1 MLAVKPEDNR
11 TYAYSWFDNEVAL
24 SDLQYLNR
32 STIRLKTNTANSRVI
47 RVVVTDM
54 KGGVASRNII
64 ITPEGDEKTNQ
75 SSIIGTVRSGSGMVQ
90 GARAILAKAPIIEH
104 NVSLVGD
111 LFYSYFPDG
120 ENTPAQFSIDG
131 ELAPDL
137 LVRRG
142 EIHRFYFDKSL
153 DGHPFS
159 FLKFQENTPPRFRIN
174 MLAEPQ
180 ADSTK
185 GSEYKR
191 NPEIS
196 YTMSSAF
203 SSYFST
209 HTGIYTDL
217 NSTFQFP
224 EKNWITKPYIKS
236 LMQETNVSIGRVGP
250 TQLNELGYYTYGG
263 LGYNRANTP
272 KVDVNRSSIWEDY
285 TNRNA
290 TAVAYVDGI
299 GTISPGQC

>member
-1 MLAVKPEDNR
+1 
-11 TYAYSWFDNEVAL
+11 
-24 SDLQYLNR
+24 
-32 STIRLKTNTANSRVI
+32 
-47 RVVVTDM
+47 
-54 KGGVASRNII
+54 
-64 ITPEGDEKTNQ
+64 
-75 SSIIGTVRSGSGMVQ
+75 MVQ
-90 GARAILAKAPIIEH
+90 VPEQFSKAPIIEH

-185 GSEYKR
+185 GLSTKESR
-191 NPEIS
+191 NFLHHEFSLFILFQYS
-196 YTMSSAF
+196 YG
-203 SSYFST
+203 Y
-209 HTGIYTDL
+209 IYG
-217 NSTFQFP
+217 F
-224 EKNWITKPYIKS
+224 K
-236 LMQETNVSIGRVGP
+236 
-250 TQLNELGYYTYGG
+250 
-263 LGYNRANTP
+263 
-272 KVDVNRSSIWEDY
+272 
-285 TNRNA
+285 
-290 TAVAYVDGI
+290 
-299 GTISPGQC
+299 